1 MTAISTRRVE
11 EGALHWIKQN
21 IVTGVREGDLASQ
34 EKRKRVSLLY
44 RNLAGIVGDDLV
56 TLMHCDNVS
65 T

>member
-1 MTAISTRRVE
+1 MTAINTHRVE

-21 IVTGVREGDLASQ
+21 FVTGVREGDLASQ
-34 EKRKRVSLLY
+34 EKRKRLSLIY
-44 RNLAGIVGDDLV
+44 CNLAGIVGDLV